1 MSLKLYSID
10 DKIKVVD
17 DILVFLR
24 KSGWRYTIEH
34 SVLTNVAKDL
44 RARRDIHNKSV
55 TLVALE
61 SEIETVVASKNG
73 SAGYDHGRL
82 IHLANMVVSRWP
94 AISQALEQFA
104 EESAQ

>member
-1 MSLKLYSID
+1 MSLKLYSVD

-34 SVLTNVAKDL
+34 SVLTNIAKEL
-44 RARRDIHNKSV
+44 RARRDIRKSV

-61 SEIETVVASKNG
+61 SEIEAVVASKNG

-94 AISQALEQFA
+94 AISQALEQSA
-104 EESAQ
+104 EETAQ